1 MRAAAVLAC
10 RIAIAVCEQILDT
23 LTDHP
28 DLDEPLP
35 ENYPPRRLH
44 AEPL

>member
-1 MRAAAVLAC
+1 MQPLVRLAC

>member
-1 MRAAAVLAC
+1 MQPLVRLAC
-10 RIAIAVCEQILDT
+10 RITIAVCEQILDA
-23 LTDHP
+23 LTDRP

-35 ENYPPRRLH
+35 DNYPPRRLH